1 MSVQL
6 ADIIDV
12 LDAAYPPRLAQDWD
26 SVGLV
31 CGDPAETVESVTIA
45 VDATAAVVAEVPDRG
60 LLLAHHP
67 LLLRGVDTV
76 AASTA
81 KGALVHQLIR
91 TGRALFTAHTN
102 ADAASPGVS
111 DALADALG
119 LTVEEVLAP
128 ISVGADLDK
137 WVIFVPAENADAV
150 REAMFAAG
158 AGHIGDYSHCSW
170 SVSGTGQFLPQDG
183 ASPTIGSV
191 GTVERVPED
200 RVEVDRADAPARACA
215 GRDAGGAP
223 LRGARIRRLRVGRG
237 ARRCGVG
244 PSRCAAETGAVVRLC
259 IPRHD
264 ALPGTSWGVRA
275 VGRFG
280 GGGVAGRG
288 MRGSGRLACS
298 TRSRARACRPTSPPI
313 CATIPPTSTGAR
325 PMWRWSTSLI
335 GPVNSRGV
343 PRRPICCGAISA
355 TRCRCGCPLSAPI
368 PGMSRETDM
377 KAEVV
382 QQRSLLELAELDA
395 ELEPP
400 RSPGQAPA
408 RAAAAGRCA
417 VGAP

>member
-6 ADIIDV
+6 ADIIGV

-31 CGDPAETVESVTIA
+31 CGDPSETVETVTVA

-137 WVIFVPAENADAV
+137 WVVFVPAENADAV

-158 AGHIGDYSHCSW
+158 AGRVGDYSQCSW

-200 RVEVDRADAPARACA
+200 RVEVIAPTRQRAHVLAVMRAAHPYEEPAFDIFALA
-215 GRDAGGAP
+215 AVPGDVGLG
-223 LRGARIRRLRVGRG
+223 RVG
-237 ARRCGVG
+237 ALPG
-244 PSRCAAETGAVVRLC
+244 PEPLSAFVSRV
-259 IPRHD
+259 HD
-264 ALPGTSWGVRA
+264 ALPGPRGACGPLAILRRRCPGSRYAGERA
-275 VGRFG
+275 TR
-280 GGGVAGRG
+280 
-288 MRGSGRLACS
+288 CS
-298 TRSRARACRPTSPPI
+298 TRSRARAYRPTSPPI
-313 CATIPPTSTGAR
+313 CATIPPTSTGAHR
-325 PMWRWSTSLI
+325 MWRWSMSLI

-355 TRCRCGCPLSAPI
+355 TRCRCGCPLYAPI
-368 PGMSRETDM
+368 RGMSRETRY
-377 KAEVV
+377 E
-382 QQRSLLELAELDA
+382 S
-395 ELEPP
+395 
-400 RSPGQAPA
+400 
-408 RAAAAGRCA
+408 
-417 VGAP
+417 